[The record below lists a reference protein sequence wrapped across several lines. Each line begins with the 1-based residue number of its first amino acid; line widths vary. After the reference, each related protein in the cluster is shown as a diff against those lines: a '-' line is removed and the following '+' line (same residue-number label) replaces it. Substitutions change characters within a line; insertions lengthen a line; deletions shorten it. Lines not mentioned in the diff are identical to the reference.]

1 MSRTEEGAD
10 KGSGAAD
17 RWERVQHLI
26 EEALELDVLA
36 RAAFLDS
43 ECEDP
48 ELRAEVESLIEASGA
63 SEEYFGDL
71 ADRAGI
77 TLSPDTEGGSDSSP
91 SVDPQWS
98 SAAEAGRAMIGS
110 RIGQY
115 TVLDWLGAGG
125 MASVYLAEREGD
137 GFVQR
142 VALKV
147 VSTKVSDPLIQRRSN
162 EERRILARL
171 EHHGIARLIDGG
183 VTPEG
188 YPFYAMEF
196 VEGKNILRHCDDLR
210 LTIED
215 RLRLFL
221 DLLVPVQYAHERLV
235 IHCDLKPSNIW
246 VTAEGS
252 VKLLDFGVARLIDP
266 NSAGSGTTGLWFTP
280 AYASPEQVRREP
292 PGTASDVYSLGV
304 LLYELLSGHRPYRFG
319 SNLRDEI
326 AKTVGEFVPAPPS
339 EAVMDSTTRS
349 IEGQRVEVTPK
360 VVGLARRAT
369 TDALRKSLRG
379 DLDAIVM
386 KALAK
391 DPEERYSTAERLAA
405 DLRRHLEH
413 ELVSSVTPTS
423 RYRAT
428 KFVRRNRTSV
438 TAAVIVGFALTAG
451 LAGSLWQARRAT
463 LAAALAAD
471 EAEKAQLVAE
481 LMGDLFRLSDPS
493 ESLGDTITARDLL
506 DRGAE
511 RIRSEFGD
519 QPDVQAD
526 LLSEVARVYNNM
538 GLYKQA
544 QPLAEQAL
552 ELRAGVFGPVSLEAS
567 ESLVQLGVLYS
578 NLSDQGRAIELLSRA
593 IDIRTPLVDGPDPEL
608 IEAKRTLGWQVRQA
622 GEYGRAAALFE
633 SALQEQRQIDE
644 SPAAVADLMF
654 GLASSLHDDGLLDE
668 ADAVFNEILSR
679 VDPDAR
685 PTPNSVSALHTV
697 GMVRRL
703 REQYV
708 EADPILAS
716 AYSMSVRLYGSEH
729 PEALAARNEYAM
741 NLGAL
746 GRWQEAEGHLRAALV
761 AAERSLG
768 PDHQTTARLSEGL
781 GSVLEYM
788 GRYEESV
795 AYQQVALEEKVRR
808 HENRDH
814 AGVLSSLVA
823 VGRTLA
829 LAGRVREADDYLTQA
844 EAMGQRLGS
853 TRSVYRLSSE
863 RSRGLLA
870 QAGGDYEVAEEH
882 FLFAIQLADEILSR
896 PSHRF
901 ATGAKFEY
909 AIMLMDAG
917 RRSEAAALLE
927 EVESLLLIRVDAS
940 HPLVSEARSLLQEAR
955 SG

>member
-1 MSRTEEGAD
+1 MSRTEEDAD
-10 KGSGAAD
+10 RGSGAAD
-17 RWERVQHLI
+17 RWERVQHLL
-26 EEALELDVLA
+26 EEALELDVEA
-36 RAAFLDS
+36 RAAFLES
-43 ECEDP
+43 ECDDP
-48 ELRAEVESLIEASGA
+48 ELRAEVESLIEASEA

-77 TLSPDTEGGSDSSP
+77 TLSPGTEGGSDSSP
-91 SVDPQWS
+91 GVDPRWS
-98 SAAEAGRAMIGS
+98 SAEEAGRAMIGS

-115 TVLDWLGAGG
+115 TVLDWLGSGG

-183 VTPEG
+183 VTAEG

-210 LTIED
+210 LTVED

-221 DLLVPVQYAHERLV
+221 ELLVPVQYAHERLV

-266 NSAGSGTTGLWFTP
+266 NSAGTGTTGLWFTP

-304 LLYELLSGHRPYRFG
+304 LLYELLAGHRPYRFG

-326 AKTVGEFVPAPPS
+326 AQTVGEFVPAPPS
-339 EAVMDSTTRS
+339 DAVMQVTTRS
-349 IEGQRVEVTPK
+349 VEGQRGEVTPEL
-360 VVGLARRAT
+360 VGLARRVT
-369 TDALRKSLRG
+369 PDALRKRLRG
-379 DLDAIVM
+379 DIDAIVM

-391 DPEERYSTAERLAA
+391 DPEERYSTAERLTA

-438 TAAVIVGFALTAG
+438 TAGVVVGIALTAG

-463 LAAALAAD
+463 VAAALAAD
-471 EAEKAQLVAE
+471 ETEKAQLVAE

-511 RIRSEFGD
+511 RIRAGFDD

-538 GLYKQA
+538 GLYTRA

-552 ELRAGVFGPVSLEAS
+552 ELREGVFGPVSLEAS

-578 NLSDQGRAIELLSRA
+578 NLSDQGRAIEMLSRA
-593 IDIRTPLVDGPDPEL
+593 IDIRTPLVDGPDPDL

-622 GEYGRAAALFE
+622 GEYSRAAALFE
-633 SALQEQRQIDE
+633 SALEEQRQIDE

-685 PTPNSVSALHTV
+685 PTPNSVSALQTV

-703 REQYV
+703 REQYA

-729 PEALAARNEYAM
+729 PEVLAARNEYAL

-746 GRWQEAEGHLRAALV
+746 GRWEEAEGHLRAALV

-768 PDHQTTARLSEGL
+768 PGHQTTASLSEGL
-781 GSVLEYM
+781 GGVLEYM
-788 GRYEESV
+788 GRYDESV

-870 QAGGDYEVAEEH
+870 QTAGDYEVAEEH
-882 FLFAIQLADEILSR
+882 FVFAIQLADEILAR

-901 ATGAKFEY
+901 ATGAKLEY
-909 AIMLMDAG
+909 ATMLMETG
-917 RRSEAAALLE
+917 RRSEATALLE
-927 EVESLLLIRVDAS
+927 EVESLLLTRVDAS